1 MMMQKKSNFEKSNPI
16 SSSRV
21 PKEHTEETPTGG
33 SRCLSVLLR
42 DESEDALLLVV
53 SPSPASRL
61 SLSLSLER
69 ERRSEVKN
77 G

>member
-1 MMMQKKSNFEKSNPI
+1 MMQQKKSNVFEKSNPI

-61 SLSLSLER
+61 SLSLSKE
-69 ERRSEVKN
+69 SAEVK
-77 G
+77 